1 MSNRSTSL
9 FVAGALA
16 AAITSLGSLPA
27 SAGGMKVDPPQKTMA
42 ALHTGI
48 WEKCYGVA
56 LAGQN
61 DCYAG
66 PGTTCA
72 GTSTR
77 NYAGNAFKLVP
88 KGTCTAIQTPT
99 GPGSLTQL
107 SR

>member
-1 MSNRSTSL
+1 MSNHSASVL
-9 FVAGALA
+9 VAGALA
-16 AAITSLGSLPA
+16 AALASLGPVPA
-27 SAGGMKVDPPQKTMA
+27 SAHGMKMTPPQKTME
-42 ALHTGI
+42 ALHTGL

-88 KGTCTAIQTPT
+88 KGTCTAIHTPDGT
-99 GPGSLTQL
+99 GSLTPIA
-107 SR
+107 R